1 MVQITKYLFDK
12 HQKISLVS
20 LNQKEFIPG
29 IAGCLEHTG
38 KDNLIIANANRK
50 RRTLF
55 KVS

>member
-1 MVQITKYLFDK
+1 MTKGLFAAY
-12 HQKISLVS
+12 QKIPLVF
-20 LNQKEFIPG
+20 LNQKWFIPG
-29 IAGCLEHTG
+29 IAGCVEHTR